1 MGKNTNKPLT
11 SFSDPSL
18 DTSTIAFLNQSTH
31 QLMNVVSDSATQ
43 IGKILYDA
51 QKKLA
56 SFHNNGAFAKWIE
69 YIGFSRT
76 SAYNYIN
83 RYVAVQNLNS
93 SKEIQ
98 AFESLPK
105 SLTYDISKPSADP
118 ELTKKVLNGDI
129 KTHKEYKALEAKL
142 KQREQELADRD
153 ETIAN
158 QQAELEDN
166 RAELEDNR
174 AELEDNRK
182 VQLELYKRNSELSK
196 QQPEPKVITK
206 TVTKEVPVKPDDYD
220 EIKAKIAELKEQS
233 AKDKENIEYY
243 KRELKAAER
252 INKNTNSY
260 DKLQEQELK
269 RKKRQA
275 EINGYSTSLKIN
287 DWIPELQKLSQE
299 DIDEMGEQA
308 QKNLQKRLELLQ
320 HSIDRLSS
328 MLGGR
333 RVIEGDY
340 Q

>member
-1 MGKNTNKPLT
+1 MIITNELEPLST
-11 SFSDPSL
+11 DLTTITTEIRSYENIAGQSIFEIGRRLKWVKEHDLAHGQFGEWVKSLGIDPS
-18 DTSTIAFLNQSTH
+18 SASHFMKIASELKLGTYPNMGAKA
-31 QLMNVVSDSATQ
+31 LYLIATMPPEERDKPQ
-43 IGKILYDA
+43 
-51 QKKLA
+51 Q
-56 SFHNNGAFAKWIE
+56 
-69 YIGFSRT
+69 
-76 SAYNYIN
+76 
-83 RYVAVQNLNS
+83 LNS
-93 SKEIQ
+93 GE
-98 AFESLPK
+98 
-105 SLTYDISKPSADP
+105 
-118 ELTKKVLNGDI
+118 TKKPDEMTVRELREV
-129 KTHKEYKALEAKL
+129 KKKL

-166 RAELEDNR
+166 R
-174 AELEDNRK
+174 K
-182 VQLELYKRNSELSK
+182 VQLELNKRNSELSK
-196 QQPEPKVITK
+196 RQPEQKVITK

-220 EIKAKIAELKEQS
+220 EIKAKVVELKEQS

-243 KRELKAAER
+243 KRELKAVER
-252 INKNTNSY
+252 INKNANSY

-275 EINGYSTSLKIN
+275 EINGYSTSLKIS

-308 QKNLQKRLELLQ
+308 QKNLQKHLELLQ
-320 HSIDRLSS
+320 HSIDRLNS

>member
-1 MGKNTNKPLT
+1 MITTNKVEPLSNDLTKITTEIKTYQSIGGRSIFEIGRRLKWVKDHNLAHGEFDSWLADLRIDRSLATRAMKISSQLTPNYAT
-11 SFSDPSL
+11 SHNL
-18 DTSTIAFLNQSTH
+18 GTEALYLIATMPLEERDKPQ
-31 QLMNVVSDSATQ
+31 Q
-43 IGKILYDA
+43 
-51 QKKLA
+51 
-56 SFHNNGAFAKWIE
+56 
-69 YIGFSRT
+69 
-76 SAYNYIN
+76 
-83 RYVAVQNLNS
+83 LNS
-93 SKEIQ
+93 GE
-98 AFESLPK
+98 
-105 SLTYDISKPSADP
+105 
-118 ELTKKVLNGDI
+118 TKKPDEMTVRELREV
-129 KTHKEYKALEAKL
+129 KKKL

-166 RAELEDNR
+166 R
-174 AELEDNRK
+174 K
-182 VQLELYKRNSELSK
+182 VQLELNKRNSELSK
-196 QQPEPKVITK
+196 RQPEQKVITK

-333 RVIEGDY
+333 RVIEGEY
-340 Q
+340 QS

>member
-1 MGKNTNKPLT
+1 MTITNEVEPLSNDLTKITTEIKAYQSVGGQAIFEIGRRLNWVKNHNLAHGEFIEWLETINLDKDVANHFMKIANELGNEWTSTHLGATALYLVATMPPEERNKP
-11 SFSDPSL
+11 
-18 DTSTIAFLNQSTH
+18 Q
-31 QLMNVVSDSATQ
+31 Q
-43 IGKILYDA
+43 
-51 QKKLA
+51 
-56 SFHNNGAFAKWIE
+56 
-69 YIGFSRT
+69 
-76 SAYNYIN
+76 
-83 RYVAVQNLNS
+83 LNS
-93 SKEIQ
+93 GE
-98 AFESLPK
+98 
-105 SLTYDISKPSADP
+105 
-118 ELTKKVLNGDI
+118 TKKPDEMTVRELREV
-129 KTHKEYKALEAKL
+129 KKKL

-166 RAELEDNR
+166 R
-174 AELEDNRK
+174 K
-182 VQLELYKRNSELSK
+182 VQLELNKRNSELSK
-196 QQPEPKVITK
+196 QQPEQKVITK

-220 EIKAKIAELKEQS
+220 EIKAKVVELKEQS
-233 AKDKENIEYY
+233 AKDRENIEYY

-260 DKLQEQELK
+260 YKLQEQELK

-275 EINGYSTSLKIN
+275 EINGYSASLKIN

-299 DIDEMGEQA
+299 DVDEMGEQA

>member
-1 MGKNTNKPLT
+1 MNEVRNLGDFEPTSFDYSQLDDETSVFLKQRVRNMESIADDTRYRMGKELFQAQERLADHYKGTFVKW
-11 SFSDPSL
+11 FKSL
-18 DTSTIAFLNQSTH
+18 GLDKD
-31 QLMNVVSDSATQ
+31 NV
-43 IGKILYDA
+43 Y
-51 QKKLA
+51 
-56 SFHNNGAFAKWIE
+56 FWINE
-69 YIGFSRT
+69 FKFSRNLENT
-76 SAYNYIN
+76 KQALNFGSA
-83 RYVAVQNLNS
+83 S
-93 SKEIQ
+93 
-98 AFESLPK
+98 K
-105 SLTYDISKPSADP
+105 SL
-118 ELTKKVLNGDI
+118 KKDVMKKNAPNEAKQAVLNGDI
-129 KTHKEYKALEAKL
+129 TTHKEYVALEKKL

-158 QQAELEDN
+158 QQAELEDI
-166 RAELEDNR
+166 
-174 AELEDNRK
+174 
-182 VQLELYKRNSELSK
+182 QLELNKRNSELSK
-196 QQPEPKVITK
+196 RQPEQKVITK

-333 RVIEGDY
+333 RVIEGEY
-340 Q
+340 QS

>member
-1 MGKNTNKPLT
+1 MIITNELEPLSTDLTTIATEIKSYENIAGQAIFEIGRRLKWVKEHDLTHGQYLNWLKSIKMDRTQASRFIKVSTTLPNDGTYQHLGARALYEIATMPPEERNKP
-11 SFSDPSL
+11 
-18 DTSTIAFLNQSTH
+18 Q
-31 QLMNVVSDSATQ
+31 Q
-43 IGKILYDA
+43 
-51 QKKLA
+51 
-56 SFHNNGAFAKWIE
+56 
-69 YIGFSRT
+69 
-76 SAYNYIN
+76 
-83 RYVAVQNLNS
+83 LNS
-93 SKEIQ
+93 GE
-98 AFESLPK
+98 
-105 SLTYDISKPSADP
+105 
-118 ELTKKVLNGDI
+118 TKKPDEMTVRELREV
-129 KTHKEYKALEAKL
+129 KKKL

-166 RAELEDNR
+166 R
-174 AELEDNRK
+174 K
-182 VQLELYKRNSELSK
+182 VQLELNKRNSELSK
-196 QQPEPKVITK
+196 QQPEQKVITK

-220 EIKAKIAELKEQS
+220 EIKAKVVELKEQS

-275 EINGYSTSLKIN
+275 EINGYSASLKIN

-299 DIDEMGEQA
+299 DVDEMGEQA

-320 HSIDRLSS
+320 RSIDRLSS

>member
-1 MGKNTNKPLT
+1 MIITNEVETLSNDLTKITTEIKAYQSVGGQAIFEIGRRLNWVKNHNLAHGEFIEWLETIN
-11 SFSDPSL
+11 L
-18 DTSTIAFLNQSTH
+18 DKDVANHFMKIANELGNEWTSTHLG
-31 QLMNVVSDSATQ
+31 ATA
-43 IGKILYDA
+43 LY
-51 QKKLA
+51 L
-56 SFHNNGAFAKWIE
+56 
-69 YIGFSRT
+69 
-76 SAYNYIN
+76 
-83 RYVAVQNLNS
+83 VATMPPEERDKPQQLNS
-93 SKEIQ
+93 GE
-98 AFESLPK
+98 
-105 SLTYDISKPSADP
+105 
-118 ELTKKVLNGDI
+118 TKKPDEMTVRELREV
-129 KTHKEYKALEAKL
+129 KKKL

-158 QQAELEDN
+158 QQAELED
-166 RAELEDNR
+166 
-174 AELEDNRK
+174 
-182 VQLELYKRNSELSK
+182 KRNSELSK
-196 QQPEPKVITK
+196 RQPEQKVITK

-220 EIKAKIAELKEQS
+220 EIKAKVVELKEQS

-252 INKNTNSY
+252 INKNVNGY

-275 EINGYSTSLKIN
+275 EISGYSTSLKIN

>member
-56 SFHNNGAFAKWIE
+56 SFHNNGTFAKWIE

-83 RYVAVQNLNS
+83 RYVAVQNLDS
-93 SKEIQ
+93 SKQIQ

-166 RAELEDNR
+166 RKA
-174 AELEDNRK
+174 
-182 VQLELYKRNSELSK
+182 QLE
-196 QQPEPKVITK
+196 QKVITK
-206 TVTKEVPVKPDDYD
+206 TVTKEVPVKPNDYE

-252 INKNTNSY
+252 INKNANSY

-275 EINGYSTSLKIN
+275 EINGYNASLKIN

-299 DIDEMGEQA
+299 DVDEMGEQA

-320 HSIDRLSS
+320 RSIDRLSS

-333 RVIEGDY
+333 RIIEGEY
-340 Q
+340 QS

>member
-1 MGKNTNKPLT
+1 MIITNELEPLSTDLTTIATEIKSYENIAGQAIFEIGRRLKWVKEHDLTHGQYLNWLKSIKMDRTQASRFIKVSTTLPNDGTYQHLGARALYEIATMPPKERNKPQR
-11 SFSDPSL
+11 L
-18 DTSTIAFLNQSTH
+18 DS
-31 QLMNVVSDSATQ
+31 
-43 IGKILYDA
+43 G
-51 QKKLA
+51 
-56 SFHNNGAFAKWIE
+56 E
-69 YIGFSRT
+69 
-76 SAYNYIN
+76 
-83 RYVAVQNLNS
+83 
-93 SKEIQ
+93 
-98 AFESLPK
+98 
-105 SLTYDISKPSADP
+105 
-118 ELTKKVLNGDI
+118 TKKPDEMTVRELREV
-129 KTHKEYKALEAKL
+129 KKKL

-166 RAELEDNR
+166 R
-174 AELEDNRK
+174 K
-182 VQLELYKRNSELSK
+182 VQLELNKRNSELSK
-196 QQPEPKVITK
+196 QQPEQKVITK

-220 EIKAKIAELKEQS
+220 EIKAKVVELKEQS

>member
-1 MGKNTNKPLT
+1 MIITNELEPLSTDLTTIATEIKSYENIAGQAIFEIGRRLKWVKEHDLTHGQYLNWLKSIKMDRTQASRFIKVSTTLPNDGTYQHLGARALYEIATMPPEERNKP
-11 SFSDPSL
+11 
-18 DTSTIAFLNQSTH
+18 Q
-31 QLMNVVSDSATQ
+31 Q
-43 IGKILYDA
+43 
-51 QKKLA
+51 
-56 SFHNNGAFAKWIE
+56 
-69 YIGFSRT
+69 
-76 SAYNYIN
+76 
-83 RYVAVQNLNS
+83 LNS
-93 SKEIQ
+93 GE
-98 AFESLPK
+98 
-105 SLTYDISKPSADP
+105 
-118 ELTKKVLNGDI
+118 TKKPDEMTVRELREV
-129 KTHKEYKALEAKL
+129 KKKL

-166 RAELEDNR
+166 R
-174 AELEDNRK
+174 K
-182 VQLELYKRNSELSK
+182 VQLELNKRNSELSK
-196 QQPEPKVITK
+196 RQPEQKVITK

-275 EINGYSTSLKIN
+275 EINGYSASLKIN

-299 DIDEMGEQA
+299 DVDEMGEQA

>member
-1 MGKNTNKPLT
+1 MTITNEVEPLSNDLTKITTEIKAYQSVGGQAIFEIGRRLNWVKNHNLAHGEFIEWLETINLDKDVANHFMKIANELGNEWTSTHLGATALYLVATMPPEERNKP
-11 SFSDPSL
+11 
-18 DTSTIAFLNQSTH
+18 Q
-31 QLMNVVSDSATQ
+31 Q
-43 IGKILYDA
+43 
-51 QKKLA
+51 
-56 SFHNNGAFAKWIE
+56 
-69 YIGFSRT
+69 
-76 SAYNYIN
+76 
-83 RYVAVQNLNS
+83 LNS
-93 SKEIQ
+93 GE
-98 AFESLPK
+98 
-105 SLTYDISKPSADP
+105 
-118 ELTKKVLNGDI
+118 TKKPDEMTVRELREV
-129 KTHKEYKALEAKL
+129 KKKL

-166 RAELEDNR
+166 R
-174 AELEDNRK
+174 K
-182 VQLELYKRNSELSK
+182 VQLELNKRNSELSK
-196 QQPEPKVITK
+196 QQPEQKVITK

-252 INKNTNSY
+252 INKNTNSS

>member
-1 MGKNTNKPLT
+1 MITTNKVEPLSNDLTKITTEIKTYQSIGGRSIFEIGRRLKWVKDHNLAHGEFDSWLADLRIDRSLATRAMKISSQLTPNYAT
-11 SFSDPSL
+11 SHNL
-18 DTSTIAFLNQSTH
+18 GTEALYLIATMPLEERDKPQ
-31 QLMNVVSDSATQ
+31 Q
-43 IGKILYDA
+43 
-51 QKKLA
+51 
-56 SFHNNGAFAKWIE
+56 
-69 YIGFSRT
+69 
-76 SAYNYIN
+76 
-83 RYVAVQNLNS
+83 LNS
-93 SKEIQ
+93 GE
-98 AFESLPK
+98 
-105 SLTYDISKPSADP
+105 
-118 ELTKKVLNGDI
+118 TKKPDEMTVRELREV
-129 KTHKEYKALEAKL
+129 KKKL

-166 RAELEDNR
+166 R
-174 AELEDNRK
+174 K
-182 VQLELYKRNSELSK
+182 VQLELNKRNSELSK
-196 QQPEPKVITK
+196 QQPEQKVITK

-252 INKNTNSY
+252 INKNANSY

-275 EINGYSTSLKIN
+275 EINGYSASLKIN

-308 QKNLQKRLELLQ
+308 QKNLQRRLELLQ

>member
-1 MGKNTNKPLT
+1 MIITNELEPLST
-11 SFSDPSL
+11 DLTTITTEIRSYENIAGQSIFEIGRRLKWVKEHDLAHGQFGEWVKSLGIDPS
-18 DTSTIAFLNQSTH
+18 SASHFMKIASELKLGTYPNMGAKA
-31 QLMNVVSDSATQ
+31 LYLIATMPPEERDKPQ
-43 IGKILYDA
+43 
-51 QKKLA
+51 Q
-56 SFHNNGAFAKWIE
+56 
-69 YIGFSRT
+69 
-76 SAYNYIN
+76 
-83 RYVAVQNLNS
+83 LNS
-93 SKEIQ
+93 GE
-98 AFESLPK
+98 
-105 SLTYDISKPSADP
+105 
-118 ELTKKVLNGDI
+118 TKKPDEMTVRELREV
-129 KTHKEYKALEAKL
+129 KKKL

-166 RAELEDNR
+166 R
-174 AELEDNRK
+174 K
-182 VQLELYKRNSELSK
+182 VQLELNKRNSELSK
-196 QQPEPKVITK
+196 QQPEQKVITK

-220 EIKAKIAELKEQS
+220 EIKAKIVELKEQS

>member
-1 MGKNTNKPLT
+1 MITTNKVEPLSNDLT
-11 SFSDPSL
+11 KITIEIKTYQSIGGRSIFEIGRRLKWVKEHDLTHGQYL
-18 DTSTIAFLNQSTH
+18 DWLKSIKMDRTQASRFIKVSTTLPNDGTYQHLGARALYEIATMPPEERDKPQ
-31 QLMNVVSDSATQ
+31 Q
-43 IGKILYDA
+43 
-51 QKKLA
+51 
-56 SFHNNGAFAKWIE
+56 
-69 YIGFSRT
+69 
-76 SAYNYIN
+76 
-83 RYVAVQNLNS
+83 LNS
-93 SKEIQ
+93 GE
-98 AFESLPK
+98 
-105 SLTYDISKPSADP
+105 
-118 ELTKKVLNGDI
+118 TKKPDEMTVRELREV
-129 KTHKEYKALEAKL
+129 KKKL

-166 RAELEDNR
+166 R
-174 AELEDNRK
+174 K
-182 VQLELYKRNSELSK
+182 VQLELNKRNSELSK
-196 QQPEPKVITK
+196 RQPEQKVITK

-252 INKNTNSY
+252 INKNVNGY

-275 EINGYSTSLKIN
+275 EISGYSTSLKIN

-299 DIDEMGEQA
+299 DVDEMGEQA

-320 HSIDRLSS
+320 RSIDRLSS

-333 RVIEGDY
+333 RVIEGEY
-340 Q
+340 QL

>member
-1 MGKNTNKPLT
+1 MIITNELEPLST
-11 SFSDPSL
+11 DLTTITTEIRSYENIAGQSIFEIGRRLKWVKEHDLAHGQFGEWVKSLGIDPS
-18 DTSTIAFLNQSTH
+18 SASHFMKIASELKLGTYPNMGAKA
-31 QLMNVVSDSATQ
+31 LYLIATMPPEERDKPQ
-43 IGKILYDA
+43 
-51 QKKLA
+51 Q
-56 SFHNNGAFAKWIE
+56 
-69 YIGFSRT
+69 
-76 SAYNYIN
+76 
-83 RYVAVQNLNS
+83 LNS
-93 SKEIQ
+93 GE
-98 AFESLPK
+98 
-105 SLTYDISKPSADP
+105 
-118 ELTKKVLNGDI
+118 TKKPDEMTVRELREV
-129 KTHKEYKALEAKL
+129 KKKL

-166 RAELEDNR
+166 R
-174 AELEDNRK
+174 K
-182 VQLELYKRNSELSK
+182 VQLELNKRNSELSK
-196 QQPEPKVITK
+196 RQPEQKVITK

>member
-1 MGKNTNKPLT
+1 MITTNKVEPLSNDLTKITTEIKTYQSIGGRSIFEIGRRLKWVKDHNLAHGEFDSWLADLRIDRSLATRAMKISSQLTPNYAT
-11 SFSDPSL
+11 SHNL
-18 DTSTIAFLNQSTH
+18 GTEALYLIATMPLEERDKPQ
-31 QLMNVVSDSATQ
+31 Q
-43 IGKILYDA
+43 
-51 QKKLA
+51 
-56 SFHNNGAFAKWIE
+56 
-69 YIGFSRT
+69 
-76 SAYNYIN
+76 
-83 RYVAVQNLNS
+83 LNS
-93 SKEIQ
+93 GE
-98 AFESLPK
+98 
-105 SLTYDISKPSADP
+105 
-118 ELTKKVLNGDI
+118 TKKPDEMTVRELREV
-129 KTHKEYKALEAKL
+129 KKKL

-166 RAELEDNR
+166 R
-174 AELEDNRK
+174 K
-182 VQLELYKRNSELSK
+182 VQLELNKRNSELSK
-196 QQPEPKVITK
+196 RQPEQKVITK

-252 INKNTNSY
+252 INKNTNTY

-275 EINGYSTSLKIN
+275 EINGYSASLKIN

-299 DIDEMGEQA
+299 DVDEMGEQA

-320 HSIDRLSS
+320 RSIDRLSS

>member
-1 MGKNTNKPLT
+1 MNEVRNLGDFEPTSFDYSQLDDETSVFLKQRVRNMESIADDTRYRMGKELFQAQERLADHYKGTFVKW
-11 SFSDPSL
+11 FKSL
-18 DTSTIAFLNQSTH
+18 GLDKD
-31 QLMNVVSDSATQ
+31 NV
-43 IGKILYDA
+43 Y
-51 QKKLA
+51 
-56 SFHNNGAFAKWIE
+56 FWINE
-69 YIGFSRT
+69 FKFSRNLENT
-76 SAYNYIN
+76 KQALNFGSA
-83 RYVAVQNLNS
+83 S
-93 SKEIQ
+93 
-98 AFESLPK
+98 K
-105 SLTYDISKPSADP
+105 SL
-118 ELTKKVLNGDI
+118 KKDVMKKNAPNEAKQAVLNGDI
-129 KTHKEYKALEAKL
+129 TTHKEYVALEKKL

-166 RAELEDNR
+166 R
-174 AELEDNRK
+174 K
-182 VQLELYKRNSELSK
+182 VQLELSKRNSELSK
-196 QQPEPKVITK
+196 QQPEQKVITK

-220 EIKAKIAELKEQS
+220 EIKAKIVELKEQS

-252 INKNTNSY
+252 INKNANSY

-275 EINGYSTSLKIN
+275 EINGYNASLKIN

-299 DIDEMGEQA
+299 DVDEMGEQA

-333 RVIEGDY
+333 RIIEGEY
-340 Q
+340 QS

>member
-1 MGKNTNKPLT
+1 MITTNKVEPLSNDLTKITTEIKTYQSIGGRSIFEIGRRLKWVKDHNLAHGEFDSWLADLRIDRSLATRAMKISSQLTPNYAT
-11 SFSDPSL
+11 SHNL
-18 DTSTIAFLNQSTH
+18 GTEALYLIATMPLEERDKPQ
-31 QLMNVVSDSATQ
+31 Q
-43 IGKILYDA
+43 
-51 QKKLA
+51 
-56 SFHNNGAFAKWIE
+56 
-69 YIGFSRT
+69 
-76 SAYNYIN
+76 
-83 RYVAVQNLNS
+83 LNS
-93 SKEIQ
+93 GE
-98 AFESLPK
+98 
-105 SLTYDISKPSADP
+105 
-118 ELTKKVLNGDI
+118 TKKPDEMTVRELREV
-129 KTHKEYKALEAKL
+129 KKKL

-166 RAELEDNR
+166 R
-174 AELEDNRK
+174 K
-182 VQLELYKRNSELSK
+182 VQLELNKRNSELSK
-196 QQPEPKVITK
+196 QQPEQKVITK

-220 EIKAKIAELKEQS
+220 EIKAKVVELKEQS

>member
-1 MGKNTNKPLT
+1 MIITNELEPLST
-11 SFSDPSL
+11 DLTTITTEIRSYENIAGQSIFEIGRRLKWVKEHDLAHGQFGEWVKSLGIDPS
-18 DTSTIAFLNQSTH
+18 SASHFMKIASELKLGTYPNMGAKA
-31 QLMNVVSDSATQ
+31 LYLIATMPPEERDRPQ
-43 IGKILYDA
+43 
-51 QKKLA
+51 
-56 SFHNNGAFAKWIE
+56 H
-69 YIGFSRT
+69 
-76 SAYNYIN
+76 
-83 RYVAVQNLNS
+83 LNS
-93 SKEIQ
+93 GE
-98 AFESLPK
+98 
-105 SLTYDISKPSADP
+105 
-118 ELTKKVLNGDI
+118 TKKPDEMTVRELREV
-129 KTHKEYKALEAKL
+129 KKKL

-166 RAELEDNR
+166 R
-174 AELEDNRK
+174 K
-182 VQLELYKRNSELSK
+182 VQLELNKRNSELSK
-196 QQPEPKVITK
+196 RQPEQKVITK

-252 INKNTNSY
+252 IHKNTNSY